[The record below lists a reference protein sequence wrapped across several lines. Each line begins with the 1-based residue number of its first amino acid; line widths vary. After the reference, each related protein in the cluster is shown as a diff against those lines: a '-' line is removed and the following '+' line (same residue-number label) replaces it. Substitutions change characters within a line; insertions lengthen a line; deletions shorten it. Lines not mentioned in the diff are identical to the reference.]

1 MVWLPSDAVICLKL
15 VGSKKTLEK
24 IPKSRRRRFIITIWL
39 QEIALIISG

>member
-24 IPKSRRRRFIITIWL
+24 IPKSRRRLIITIWL
-39 QEIALIISG
+39 QEIALIICG